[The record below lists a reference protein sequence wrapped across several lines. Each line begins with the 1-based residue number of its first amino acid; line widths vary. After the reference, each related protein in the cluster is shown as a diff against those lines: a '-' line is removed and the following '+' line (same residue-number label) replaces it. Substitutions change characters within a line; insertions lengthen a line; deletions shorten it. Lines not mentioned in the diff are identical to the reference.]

1 MSGSEKSVC
10 SIFTKR
16 RKFWSRC
23 NKIPSWVGRSFLFNI
38 TQKGKPIKEGE
49 DLRNCRLPSA
59 DFRLSRCEHPA
70 LYPADPL
77 TKSNFSRDHH
87 GRNSQ
92 NVKKNAIDSDGMRLL
107 WNCWKSY
114 LIPAPLSKSAFTV
127 STASFP
133 VLSLAARS
141 IPFDS
146 CPISFAG
153 CRLVT
158 MTIILP
164 TKSSGL

>member
-16 RKFWSRC
+16 RKFWNRL
-23 NKIPSWVGRSFLFNI
+23 NKIPSQNGRRFLFNI
-38 TQKGKPIKEGE
+38 TQNDTAIK
-49 DLRNCRLPSA
+49 
-59 DFRLSRCEHPA
+59 
-70 LYPADPL
+70 
-77 TKSNFSRDHH
+77 
-87 GRNSQ
+87 
-92 NVKKNAIDSDGMRLL
+92 NVENAKKNAIGSDGIRYL
-107 WNCWKSY
+107 WNFWKSY

-127 STASFP
+127 NTASFP

-153 CRLVT
+153 WRFVT
-158 MTIILP
+158 TTIIFP